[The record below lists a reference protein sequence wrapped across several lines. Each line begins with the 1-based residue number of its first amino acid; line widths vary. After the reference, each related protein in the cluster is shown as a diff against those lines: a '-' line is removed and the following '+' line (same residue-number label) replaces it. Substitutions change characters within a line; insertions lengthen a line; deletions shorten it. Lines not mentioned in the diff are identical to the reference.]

1 MRVTLALMLVLM
13 LGAPA
18 HGELDEAEWKRATAG
33 LRPLMTKAGN
43 ALAKRRR
50 VKRIGSDNSLRA
62 AKILLDWA
70 KASDKLKRGKLVKAA
85 LSAQKKLVDYR
96 RRLDKKYKGESSKA
110 SDKEKSKLAG
120 RLEDAEL
127 AQAHWEAEAEVD
139 RAIAEALG
147 RTTSDDAWGWVLTEG
162 IALLQGAAYDGAVY
176 RSIFQA
182 LTDRTTPDAL
192 EAVLHLVRGPTPAG
206 TQVRAI
212 DWVAAAKPDGAYGAV
227 LKALAARSVVVRR
240 AAVRGLQS
248 LDDPRA
254 VEHLIAALAGN
265 GGLLAVEIDQVLFWF
280 TGLTLEADAKAWERW
295 WSEHGDE
302 FKAVKRHERRDRRG
316 RAEDTTFYGIASP
329 SKRIVFILDHSGSM
343 QKPARGL
350 DAMTG
355 KPRPGGSRM
364 KAALEELKRAI
375 GALAPDVR
383 FNMVFYNSGVSVWRK
398 PRTLAPA
405 TVGNK
410 ADALLWLNRIEAEG
424 TTSLFEALHQALEY
438 TDDFKGDARYAD
450 PGVDTVYLLTDG
462 SPTDVD
468 GERLAAKQV
477 DGEMLRF
484 LAANEVHRVVVHTIG
499 IGRGHSRMLME
510 RLAQKTGGTYARVV
524 PD

>member
-1 MRVTLALMLVLM
+1 MRVVVALLLVL
-13 LGAPA
+13 GVGTSGYA
-18 HGELDEAEWKRATAG
+18 ELDEAAWKQATSG
-33 LRPLMTKAGN
+33 LRTLMTKPGKGST
-43 ALAKRRR
+43 KRGRIE
-50 VKRIGSDNSLRA
+50 RIGSDNSVRA

-70 KASDKLKRGKLVKAA
+70 KASDRLKRGRLVKAA
-85 LSAQKKLVDYR
+85 LATQKKLEEYR
-96 RRLDKKYKGESSKA
+96 RRLDKKHKGDERGR
-110 SDKEKSKLAG
+110 SDKERARLAKLESAAQG
-120 RLEDAEL
+120 
-127 AQAHWEAEAEVD
+127 AQASWAVEADVD
-139 RAIAEALG
+139 RDVATAITRMTDAA
-147 RTTSDDAWGWVLTEG
+147 AWGWILTEG
-162 IALLQGAAYDGAVY
+162 IALLQGAKYDGSVY
-176 RSIFQA
+176 RSIFQG
-182 LTDRTTPDAL
+182 LSDRATPAAL

-212 DWVAAAKPDGAYGAV
+212 DWVAAAKPAGTYGAV
-227 LKALAARSVVVRR
+227 LKALSEKSVVVRR
-240 AAVRGLQS
+240 AAVRGLRT

-254 VEHLIAALAGN
+254 VEHLVVALRTAT
-265 GGLLAVEIDQVLFWF
+265 GLLAVEIDQALFWF
-280 TGLTLEADAKAWERW
+280 TGLSLEADAKAWTRW
-295 WSEHGDE
+295 WEEHGAE
-302 FKAVKRHERRDRRG
+302 FQATKRHERRERRG
-316 RAEDTTFYGIASP
+316 RAEDTSFYGITSP

-350 DAMTG
+350 DALTG

-364 KAALEELKRAI
+364 KSALEELRRAI
-375 GALAPDVR
+375 GALAADVR
-383 FNMVFYNSGVSVWRK
+383 FNMVFYNSSVSVWRK

-405 TVGNK
+405 TAGNK

-462 SPTDVD
+462 APTDVD
-468 GERLAAKQV
+468 GEQLSRNQV
-477 DGEMLRF
+477 DSEMLRF

-510 RLAQKTGGTYARVV
+510 RLAQKTGGKYARVV